1 MLVAW
6 SKHTGADDPG
16 GNGVVNYLC
25 NAAVW
30 KTSLNGNGRVLL
42 HRNPAPE
49 ILRGDPG
56 LMRQAIRSIDFKH
69 RYSSAVLS
77 FERED
82 VDIARFNTGDPVLR
96 EQIDRVIRAFEAAAY
111 AGIAEEHRPPC
122 LWTTHTDTGRLELN
136 FCAPRAI
143 LAGDGR
149 IKSINP
155 SPPGGANQK
164 LWDAFRDVM
173 NARYGWADPEDPRRA
188 RLTAVPDWVSKIA
201 AAAERAGGVPK
212 ENIAVE
218 AAELAEAAFA
228 AGEIRSRDELIEKLR
243 GNGVQIPRVGK
254 GYITLM
260 NDQGKRFRLRG
271 RLFSE
276 SFISPE
282 ALGPISTDATPRL
295 VLDECTQRL
304 NRLVNARAKFH
315 RLRYGGPEWE
325 TSEIPPPNV
334 SPVPTA
340 IDTPPIIPAP
350 KSEKAKLLCDQ
361 DGVGDTPILDLGN
374 AEIEVVEPDPVRKA
388 HYKAHLFLVIF
399 GMTLPE
405 ELLMA
410 LRRIDRNTRTVRLID
425 GAVVTD
431 HGERISASKTS
442 ELAVKLMIA
451 EAQAKG
457 WKEITVKGAPEF
469 QRLAICEAVRAG
481 ISVSNPE
488 LSGLFREEEAR
499 WRELKDEQFDADG
512 ARAPA
517 NRLPDA
523 GGVRGPSDGINAVAR
538 RLSDAGGLLGVAVRR
553 TEQSARRRVNRP
565 RQGRPDLARIKTEV
579 DLRSVAARLGFLVDE
594 RASDQ
599 NHTAMRHPDGT
610 KLIVGMSATGHWVF
624 SSNAGRQ
631 GTAID
636 LLQWRTGATVAEAA
650 SQLQSLLIAPPSE
663 TPAQAPLPAPRK
675 KEGNAKLAAE
685 EWSSATVATYCAFLE
700 QERGISAATL
710 VSLRFRG
717 TFRVDSHH
725 NAVFPYHLA
734 SGLVGVERRNRPAP
748 GSERSFRAY
757 TAGALPGMWMSRPDA
772 ADSRLVVVESPI
784 DAMAHYE
791 LSSPDERT
799 TTRYLAI
806 RNGVPHDELRAVI
819 ARLAAGMMVVSACDN
834 DAAGRAYAEKIKAA
848 AIEAERDFANETPPA
863 PAVDWNEALTRQAM
877 GLRQSSRPQRRP

>member
-16 GNGVVNYLC
+16 GTGVVNYLC
-25 NAAVW
+25 NTTGW
-30 KTSLNGNGRVLL
+30 KPSPNGNGSVFR
-42 HRNPAPE
+42 RRDPPPE

-56 LMRQAIRSIDFKH
+56 LMRQAIRAVDFKC

-82 VDIARFNTGDPVLR
+82 VDVTRFNAGDPVLR
-96 EQIDRVIRAFEAAAY
+96 GQIDGVIRAFEAAAY

-188 RLTAVPDWVSKIA
+188 RLTAVPDWLSKIA
-201 AAAERAGGVPK
+201 AAAERAGENPK

-228 AGEIRSRDELIEKLR
+228 AGEVHSRADLIEKLR
-243 GNGVQIPRVGK
+243 AKGMQIPRVGK

-282 ALGPISTDATPRL
+282 ALGPIPVGSAPRL
-295 VLDECTQRL
+295 VLTECITRL
-304 NRLVNARAKFH
+304 NQLVKNRADFH
-315 RLRYGGPEWE
+315 RFRYGGPEWE
-325 TSEIPPPNV
+325 APIVPPPGV
-334 SPVPTA
+334 SPVPTV
-340 IDTPPIIPAP
+340 IDTPLSLASEP
-350 KSEKAKLLCDQ
+350 KATKAKSLCERD
-361 DGVGDTPILDLGN
+361 DTTADLGDT
-374 AEIEVVEPDPVRKA
+374 EIEAVDPNPVRKA
-388 HYKAHLFLVIF
+388 RYKAQLFLVIF

-410 LRRIDRNTRTVRLID
+410 LRRIDRNTRTVRLMD

-431 HGERISASKTS
+431 HGERISASRTS
-442 ELAVKLMIA
+442 EMAVKLMIA

-457 WKEITVKGAPEF
+457 WKEITVKGSPEF
-469 QRLAICEAVRAG
+469 QRLAVIEAVRAG
-481 ISVSNPE
+481 IAVATPE
-488 LSGLFREEEAR
+488 LRDLFRQEEAR
-499 WRELKDEQFDADG
+499 WKELTDEQLDPDG
-512 ARAPA
+512 ARATA
-517 NRLPDA
+517 NRLSDP
-523 GGVRGPSDGINAVAR
+523 GGIRGPGDGIDAAAR
-538 RLSDAGGLLGVAVRR
+538 RLSDTGGLLGVAVRR
-553 TEQSARRRVNRP
+553 AEQSARRRVNRP

-579 DLRSVAARLGFLVDE
+579 DLRAVAARLGFLVDE
-594 RASDQ
+594 RASDR

-610 KLIVGMSATGHWVF
+610 KLIVGMSAAGHRVF

-650 SQLQSLLIAPPSE
+650 LQLQALLGAASSEPP
-663 TPAQAPLPAPRK
+663 TQAPLPAPRK

-685 EWSSATVATYCAFLE
+685 EWRSAAATTRSAFLE
-700 QERGISAATL
+700 HERDISAETL
-710 VSLRFRG
+710 ASSRFRG

-725 NAVFPYHLA
+725 NAVFPYHL
-734 SGLVGVERRNRPAP
+734 SHGLVGVERRNRPAP
-748 GSERSFRAY
+748 GSDRSFRAY
-757 TAGALPGMWMSRPDA
+757 TSGALPGMWMSHPDA
-772 ADSRLVVVESPI
+772 ADGRLVIVESPI
-784 DAMAHYE
+784 DAMSHFE
-791 LSSPDERT
+791 LSPPDERA

-806 RNGVPHDELRAVI
+806 RNGVPQDELRAVMS
-819 ARLAAGMMVVSACDN
+819 RLPTGMMVVSACDN
-834 DAAGRAYAEKIKAA
+834 DAAGRAYTEKIKAA
-848 AIEAERDFANETPPA
+848 AIEVGRDFTTEVPPA
-863 PAVDWNEALTRQAM
+863 PAGDWNEALRQQQ
-877 GLRQSSRPQRRP
+877 QSAFRPQSYPRR